1 METRP
6 YQDRAIEA
14 VCTAYDQGW
23 RQQILSMATGCGK
36 TVVFTSLYE
45 KLKSRLPGKMLILAH
60 TEELIN
66 QSIAT
71 MQAVN
76 PSLRV
81 GKEMAEHKADTTVAD
96 VVVASVASL
105 GRKNTS
111 RLDRFKPEDFDLIVV
126 DEAHH
131 TTADSYR
138 NILEHF
144 RILEDGTQ
152 KLLLGTTAT
161 PSRTDGKA
169 LGEIYKK
176 MTYVYSLRQ
185 AIEDGYLVK
194 VRGYRVSTGISL
206 ADVSTAGGDFNKVE
220 LEATINTPERNK
232 AIVGAWQEKGDSR
245 STVAFV
251 AGIAH
256 AKALSEAFE
265 AAGVAAEAVWGDDP
279 DRTAKMNRFRAG
291 VTKVLVNVSVLAE
304 GVDIPSIGCVI
315 IARPTQSSVL
325 FTQMCGRATRL
336 YPGKVDCI
344 ILDMVDCSGGH
355 SLCTLPTLMG
365 LPANLDMC
373 GKSLSDTCKL
383 IEDMQV
389 ENPSIDF
396 TKLKSVDG
404 IQQFITE
411 VNLFEVRFPAEVE
424 ANSDFTWS
432 KAIDGGYVMRI
443 PLQKNDATGA
453 KPGIVRI
460 HQNLLDKWDVDG
472 YYGGREF
479 HGERGSIEEAFAAA
493 DQQIRE
499 RAPASVVLVNR
510 KASWMTKPATKNQ
523 MTLLG
528 RLYGKHKMWPEDFTQ
543 GQASFWIDKRIG
555 GKK

>member
-1 METRP
+1 MELRP
-6 YQDRAIEA
+6 YQNEAIEA

-144 RILEDGTQ
+144 RILEDGTP

-161 PSRTDGKA
+161 PSRADGKA

-176 MTYVYSLRQ
+176 MTFVYSLRQ
-185 AIEDGYLVK
+185 AIEEGYLVK
-194 VRGYRVSTGISL
+194 VRGYQVVTETNLSN
-206 ADVSTAGGDFNKVE
+206 VSTAGGDFNKIE
-220 LEATINTPERNK
+220 LEAAINTPERNK
-232 AIVGAWQEKGDSR
+232 AIVEAWLKYGESR
-245 STVAFV
+245 LTLAFV

-256 AKALSEAFE
+256 AKALAEAFT
-265 AAGVAAEAVWGDDP
+265 AAGVAAEAVWGDDSE
-279 DRTAKMNRFRAG
+279 RTDKIARFRQG
-291 VTKVLVNVSVLAE
+291 VTRILVNVGIMTE
-304 GVDIPSIGCVI
+304 GVDIPEIGCVI
-315 IARPTQSSVL
+315 IARPTQSGVL
-325 FTQMCGRATRL
+325 FAQMCGRLTRL
-336 YPGKVDCI
+336 FPGKVDGI
-344 ILDMVDCSGGH
+344 VLDMVDTSGGH

-365 LPANLDMC
+365 LPSNLDMC

-383 IEDMQV
+383 IEDMQA

-396 TKLKSVDG
+396 TKLKSADG

-411 VNLFEVRFPAEVE
+411 FNLFEIRFPAEVE

-460 HQNLLDKWDVDG
+460 HQNLLDKWEVTG
-472 YYGGREF
+472 YIGSWGF
-479 HGERGSIEEAFAAA
+479 HGLRDSVEEAFAAA

-523 MTLLG
+523 MTLLS
-528 RLYGKHKMWPEDFTQ
+528 RLYGKNKAWPEDFTQ

-555 GKK
+555 GK